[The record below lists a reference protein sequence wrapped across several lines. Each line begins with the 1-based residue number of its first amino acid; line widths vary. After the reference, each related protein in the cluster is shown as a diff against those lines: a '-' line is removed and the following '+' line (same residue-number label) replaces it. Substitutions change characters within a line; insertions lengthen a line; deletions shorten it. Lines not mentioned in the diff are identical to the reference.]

1 MIKLTPDPPVLRVR
15 QDLPS
20 EVALLHA
27 YKHLACAVAATRHAL
42 EHSGS
47 RTEVL
52 IQDVFHQVEVAK
64 ELVEVSLKNLRH

>member
-1 MIKLTPDPPVLRVR
+1 MIKLTPDPPALRVR
-15 QDLPS
+15 QDLSS

-27 YKHLACAVAATRHAL
+27 HKHLACAIAATRQAL

-47 RTEVL
+47 RAELL
-52 IQDVFHQVEVAK
+52 IQGVFYQVEVAK